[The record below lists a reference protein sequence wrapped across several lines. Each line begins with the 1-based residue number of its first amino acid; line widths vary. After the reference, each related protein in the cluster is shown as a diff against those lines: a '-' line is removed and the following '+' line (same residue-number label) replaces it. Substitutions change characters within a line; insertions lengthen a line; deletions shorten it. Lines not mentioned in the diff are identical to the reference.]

1 MGKYKG
7 VCLYDSENATG
18 TTGKVF
24 VHRRVIDFAWHPLG
38 SRSQWKAITEIV
50 EGSTSTSVGD
60 EGIVNDPELLIG
72 QADIGD
78 WFKMI
83 RRSPYNDELTFATDR
98 IFLGGPCP
106 TLPTADQVRA
116 ALIASGLSGQ

>member
-60 EGIVNDPELLIG
+60 EGIVNDP
-72 QADIGD
+72 
-78 WFKMI
+78 
-83 RRSPYNDELTFATDR
+83 RRSLNMFLTAGTMEAWTLVVYVVCLCLMGHCMNIMLRACVRGLPPERATH
-98 IFLGGPCP
+98 
-106 TLPTADQVRA
+106 
-116 ALIASGLSGQ
+116 